1 MFERIDASRGKYA
14 RTGQAIAVLF
24 CDLDNF
30 KSVNDRHGHAA
41 GDEVLRV
48 MADRIRR
55 CLRSTD
61 DLGAR
66 VGGDEL
72 LVVLQG
78 VQDLQNAV
86 ALADKLRLSA
96 AEPIPIG
103 DTTLMTTVSI
113 GVTLAQ
119 PDEKA
124 SALVARADAAMYRAK
139 KLGRNQVIPIEYPP
153 DGEYPSDGNAPN
165 GGVPPAPSAQ

>member
-1 MFERIDASRGKYA
+1 MDK
-14 RTGQAIAVLF
+14 
-24 CDLDNF
+24 F
-30 KSVNDRHGHAA
+30 KNVNDTCGHAA

-72 LVVLQG
+72 LVVLHG

-86 ALADKLRLSA
+86 TVAEKLRASA
-96 AEPIPIG
+96 AEPIPIPG
-103 DTTLMTTVSI
+103 GTVNTTVSI
-113 GVTLAQ
+113 GVTLAR
-119 PDEKA
+119 PGEKTE
-124 SALVARADAAMYRAK
+124 ALVARADDAMYRAK
-139 KLGRNQVIPIEYPP
+139 QTGRNQVISIDSE
-153 DGEYPSDGNAPN
+153 
-165 GGVPPAPSAQ
+165 PAPDSPPPVGSAGPADR